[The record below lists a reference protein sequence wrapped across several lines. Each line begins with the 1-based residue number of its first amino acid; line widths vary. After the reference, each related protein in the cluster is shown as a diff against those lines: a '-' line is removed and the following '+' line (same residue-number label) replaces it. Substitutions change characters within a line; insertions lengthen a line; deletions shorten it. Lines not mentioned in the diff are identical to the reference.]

1 MSSNKNV
8 STKKRTMCPQCNT
21 PFVSLAS
28 HLVHCTEV
36 NNSMKVKTDFKTSQ
50 NTVQTTE
57 SFLKRTEAYASSL
70 KCPATSGLVQTQ
82 SGISSMATIHN
93 TYATMS
99 NAMAP
104 EITFLNDY
112 EFDENDVFDSD
123 SSLIEFSNVKSDSS
137 EYQNNHW
144 ANY

>member
-1 MSSNKNV
+1 
-8 STKKRTMCPQCNT
+8 MCPQCNT

-28 HLVHCTEV
+28 HLRYCTEV
-36 NNSMKVKTDFKTSQ
+36 NNSMKAKTDFKTPT
-50 NTVQTTE
+50 NTVQTKET
-57 SFLKRTEAYASSL
+57 FLKRTEAYASSL
-70 KCPATSGLVQTQ
+70 KCPVVQTQ

-99 NAMAP
+99 NAMTP

-112 EFDENDVFDSD
+112 EIDENDISDSD
-123 SSLIEFSNVKSDSS
+123 SSLIECSNVKSDSS

-144 ANY
+144 AVHRAD

>member
-1 MSSNKNV
+1 
-8 STKKRTMCPQCNT
+8 MCPQCNT
-21 PFVSLAS
+21 PFVTLAS

-36 NNSMKVKTDFKTSQ
+36 NNPMKVKTDFKTPT
-50 NTVQTTE
+50 NTMQTKE

-70 KCPATSGLVQTQ
+70 KCPTMSGTVQTQ
-82 SGISSMATIHN
+82 SGILSMATIHN

-112 EFDENDVFDSD
+112 EIDENYRSDSD
-123 SSLIEFSNVKSDSS
+123 SSLIECSNVKSDSS
-137 EYQNNHW
+137 EY
-144 ANY
+144 